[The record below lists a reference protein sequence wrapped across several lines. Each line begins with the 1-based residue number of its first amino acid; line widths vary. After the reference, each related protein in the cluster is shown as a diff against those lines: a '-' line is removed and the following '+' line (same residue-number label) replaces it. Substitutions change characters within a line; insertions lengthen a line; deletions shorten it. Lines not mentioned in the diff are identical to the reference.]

1 MKVFKRPGSS
11 FYAYKF
17 QYRGKE
23 YYRSTGTENRREA
36 ESIAAAARA
45 RVLRQ
50 AAGLEEPE
58 PQRKTNGQPDS
69 RQVPPTLRE
78 FQVTFNDWV
87 GTAKAEQQR
96 TVKFYQESSQKL
108 ITFGPWADLPLDEID
123 ESHIERFKTW
133 ALKLGGRRNNGKP
146 TPVTKTT
153 VNRYLATLR
162 KALRYAH
169 LKLKLIDKVPVVE
182 QYGRDEGAE
191 RETDYVFSAPEYITW
206 IMSADEPLRSASILA
221 RHSGICRTEMLMLMK
236 DCVRFFPAPLDDAN
250 VCGELTIKRGLKRRA
265 RKRKLVIDPEMK
277 RVLESLLWDS
287 RCDYVFTSPQDR
299 AVPLAPWVLETQ
311 ITRVRKKITT
321 HPDAGLHG
329 LRHTFLTEAG
339 EYTDPFTLQYV
350 AGHDNIKT
358 TMRYV
363 HPREDAVEKLFV
375 WLGNLPR
382 PETRV
387 ECKRSVQNPVQ
398 LDMPSDADLAKILSA
413 WQLQRAEVVEL
424 ADTPS

>member
-36 ESIAAAARA
+36 ETIAAAARA
-45 RVLRQ
+45 RVVRQ

-58 PQRKTNGQPDS
+58 PPRKSDGQPDS
-69 RQVPPTLRE
+69 RQIPPTLRE
-78 FQVTFNDWV
+78 FQATFNDWV
-87 GTAKAEQQR
+87 GTAKAEQKR
-96 TVKFYQESSQKL
+96 TVKFYEESYQKL
-108 ITFGPWADLPLDEID
+108 LSYGPWADLRLDEID
-123 ESHIERFKTW
+123 EPHIEHFKTW

-169 LKLKLIDKVPVVE
+169 LKLKLIDKVPVVD

-191 RETDYVFSAPEYITW
+191 RETDYVFSPSEYIAW
-206 IMSADEPLRSASILA
+206 ILTAEEPLRSASILA
-221 RHSGICRTEMLMLMK
+221 RHSGICRNEMLMLMK
-236 DCVRFFPAPLDDAN
+236 DCVRFYPEPLEEAN

-265 RKRKLVIDPEMK
+265 RKRKLVIDPEMRK
-277 RVLESLLWDS
+277 TLASLLRES

-299 AVPLAPWVLETQ
+299 ATQLAPWVLETQ
-311 ITRVRKKITT
+311 ITRVRKKIST
-321 HPDAGLHG
+321 HPDAGLHA

-339 EYTDPFTLQYV
+339 EHTDPFTLQYV
-350 AGHDNIKT
+350 AGHDTIKT

-363 HPREDAVEKLFV
+363 HPREDAVEKLFAR
-375 WLGNLPR
+375 LGNLPR

-398 LDMPSDADLAKILSA
+398 SELPSDTDLAKILSA

>member
-50 AAGLEEPE
+50 AVGLEEPE
-58 PQRKTNGQPDS
+58 PPRNSKGQPAKKI
-69 RQVPPTLRE
+69 PPTLRE
-78 FQVTFNDWV
+78 FQTTFNDWV
-87 GTAKAEQQR
+87 STAKEEQKG
-96 TVKFYQESSQKL
+96 TVKFYHESYGKL
-108 ITFGPWADLPLDEID
+108 LSYGPWAELRLDEID
-123 ESHIERFKTW
+123 ESHIEAFKIW
-133 ALKLGGRRNNGKP
+133 ALKVAGRRRNGKK

-162 KALRYAH
+162 KALRYAN
-169 LKLKLIDKVPVVE
+169 LKLKLIEKVPVVE

-191 RETDYVFSAPEYITW
+191 RETDYVYSASEYITW
-206 IMSADEPLRSASILA
+206 ILTAEQPLRSASILA
-221 RHSGICRTEMLMLMK
+221 RHSGICRNEMLMLMK
-236 DCVRFFPAPLDDAN
+236 DCVRFYPEPLEDPS

-265 RKRKLVIDPEMK
+265 RKRRLIIDREMK
-277 RVLESLLWDS
+277 QALEALLAES
-287 RCDYVFTSPQDR
+287 HCAYVFTSPRDR
-299 AVPLAPWVLETQ
+299 TSRLAPWTLEAQ
-311 ITRVRKKITT
+311 IRRLRGKIST
-321 HPDAGLHG
+321 HPDAGLHA

-339 EYTDPFTLQYV
+339 EHTDPFTLQYV

-363 HPREDAVEKLFV
+363 HPREDAVEKLFAR
-375 WLGNLPR
+375 LGNLPR
-382 PETRV
+382 PESRV
-387 ECKRSVQNPVQ
+387 ECTGSVQNPVQ
-398 LDMPSDADLAKILSA
+398 LGLPSESDLAKMLSA

>member
-58 PQRKTNGQPDS
+58 APRKVTGQAEPRNS
-69 RQVPPTLRE
+69 APTLRE
-78 FQVTFNDWV
+78 FQTTFNDWV
-87 GTAKAEQQR
+87 ATAKAEQKR
-96 TVKFYQESSQKL
+96 TVKFYHESYQKL
-108 ITFGPWADLPLDEID
+108 LAYGPWADLRLEEID

-169 LKLKLIDKVPVVE
+169 LKLKLIDKVPVVD
-182 QYGRDEGAE
+182 QYGKDEGAE
-191 RETDYVFSAPEYITW
+191 RETDYVFSASEYIAW
-206 IMSADEPLRSASILA
+206 IMTAEEPLRTASILA
-221 RHSGICRTEMLMLMK
+221 RHSGICRNEMLMLMK
-236 DCVRFFPAPLDDAN
+236 DCVRLYPEPLEDAN

-265 RKRKLVIDPEMK
+265 RKRKLVIDREMK
-277 RVLESLLWDS
+277 QALESLLRAS
-287 RCDYVFTSPQDR
+287 RCDYVFTSPQSPST
-299 AVPLAPWVLETQ
+299 PLAPWILETQ
-311 ITRVRKKITT
+311 ITRVRKKIAT
-321 HPDAGLHG
+321 HPDAGLHA

-363 HPREDAVEKLFV
+363 HPREDAVEKLFAR
-375 WLGNLPR
+375 LGKLPR

-398 LDMPSDADLAKILSA
+398 SELPSDTDLAKLLSA
-413 WQLQRAEVVEL
+413 WQLQSAEVVEL

>member
-58 PQRKTNGQPDS
+58 PPRKSDVQPEA
-69 RQVPPTLRE
+69 RKVPPTLRE
-78 FQVTFNDWV
+78 FQATFNDWV
-87 GTAKAEQQR
+87 GTAKSEQQR
-96 TVKFYQESSQKL
+96 TVKFYQESYQKL
-108 ITFGPWADLPLDEID
+108 LSYGPWADLRLDEID

-162 KALRYAH
+162 KALRYAN
-169 LKLKLIDKVPVVE
+169 LKLKLIDKVPVVD

-191 RETDYVFSAPEYITW
+191 RETDYVFSASEYIAW
-206 IMSADEPLRSASILA
+206 IMTAEEPLRSASILA
-221 RHSGICRTEMLMLMK
+221 RHSGICRNEMLMLK
-236 DCVRFFPAPLDDAN
+236 DCVRFYPEPLDDPS

-265 RKRKLVIDPEMK
+265 RKRKLVIDPAMK
-277 RVLESLLWDS
+277 EALEALLRLSL
-287 RCDYVFTSPQDR
+287 CDYVFTSPQDR
-299 AVPLAPWVLETQ
+299 RTPLAPWILETQ
-311 ITRVRKKITT
+311 MTRVRKKIST
-321 HPDAGLHG
+321 HPDAGLHA

-363 HPREDAVEKLFV
+363 HPREDAVEKLFAR
-375 WLGNLPR
+375 LGNLPR

-398 LDMPSDADLAKILSA
+398 SGLPSDADLAKVLIA
-413 WQLQRAEVVEL
+413 WQLQCAEVVEL

>member
-17 QYRGKE
+17 QYRGQE

-36 ESIAAAARA
+36 ETIAAAARA
-45 RVLRQ
+45 RVVRQ
-50 AAGLEEPE
+50 AAGLEEPDA
-58 PQRKTNGQPDS
+58 PRKPNGQPES
-69 RQVPPTLRE
+69 LRTPPTLRE
-78 FQVTFNDWV
+78 FQATFNDWV
-87 GTAKAEQQR
+87 GTAKAEQKR
-96 TVKFYQESSQKL
+96 TVKFYQESYQKL
-108 ITFGPWADLPLDEID
+108 LRYGPWADLRLDEID

-146 TPVTKTT
+146 TPVSKTT

-162 KALRYAH
+162 KTLRYAH
-169 LKLKLIDKVPVVE
+169 LKLKLIDKVPVVD

-191 RETDYVFSAPEYITW
+191 RETDYVFSASEYTAW
-206 IMSADEPLRSASILA
+206 IMTAEEPLRSASMLA
-221 RHSGICRTEMLMLMK
+221 RHCGICRNEMLMLMK
-236 DCVRFFPAPLDDAN
+236 DCVRFYPEPLEDGN

-265 RKRKLVIDPEMK
+265 RKRKLVIDPAMK
-277 RVLESLLWDS
+277 EVLDSLLRQS
-287 RCDYVFTSPQDR
+287 RCDYVFTSPQS
-299 AVPLAPWVLETQ
+299 AAGPLAPWVLETQ
-311 ITRVRKKITT
+311 ITRVRKKIST
-321 HPDAGLHG
+321 HPDAGLHA

-350 AGHDNIKT
+350 AGHDTIKT

-363 HPREDAVEKLFV
+363 HPREDAVTKLFAR
-375 WLGNLPR
+375 LGNLPR

-398 LDMPSDADLAKILSA
+398 SGLPSDVDLAKILSA